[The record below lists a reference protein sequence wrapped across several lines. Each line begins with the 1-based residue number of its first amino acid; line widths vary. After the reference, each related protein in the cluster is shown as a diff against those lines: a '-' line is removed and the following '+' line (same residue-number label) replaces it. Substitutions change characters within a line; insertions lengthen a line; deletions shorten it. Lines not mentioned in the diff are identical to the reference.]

1 MKKRKGLLPAW
12 LVPLAFL
19 ALCGYLFFLLIQYQV
34 SIASKQQELQSLQN
48 QLTVQETTNAEL
60 SSTLDQG
67 DSAIIERYA
76 REQGDKSVWYI
87 DGEGIFRG
95 PEEDACT
102 TDGSHP
108 NDLGFMKMADSIG
121 RILRRAMRRNI

>member
-1 MKKRKGLLPAW
+1 MKNII
-12 LVPLAFL
+12 
-19 ALCGYLFFLLIQYQV
+19 LIGMPG
-34 SIASKQQELQSLQN
+34 
-48 QLTVQETTNAEL
+48 T
-60 SSTLDQG
+60 G
-67 DSAIIERYA
+67 
-76 REQGDKSVWYI
+76 KSVVGRALAERLHIRLTKRGMRGLY
-87 DGEGIFRG
+87 GEGIFRG